1 MRVLT
6 EERQHYILEKLEREH
21 IVKLNDLTRQLNC
34 SISTVRRDLSQLEEK
49 GLLIRVHGGAKR
61 NYSIQTEIEMNEK
74 RSKNVQSKQLIGQLA
89 ASIINEQEII
99 YLDAGTTTYEII
111 PYLKEFKDL
120 KVITNGL
127 AHAQLL
133 TDLHIE
139 TIQIGGQVKEKTQA
153 IIGSVAQ
160 KQLEQY
166 RFNKAFIG
174 INGID
179 YEYGYTTPD
188 LEEAAMKKLA
198 GKQANQCFVVA
209 DHTKFHHVSFA
220 KVGELDDYSLLTDS
234 VNDKDKRKLGKE
246 IKIWEAKK

>member
-1 MRVLT
+1 MLT

>member
-1 MRVLT
+1 MLT

-234 VNDKDKRKLGKE
+234 VDDKDKRKLGKE

>member
-1 MRVLT
+1 MLT
-6 EERQHYILEKLEREH
+6 EERQQYILEKLDREH
-21 IVKLNDLTRQLNC
+21 IVKLNDLTKQLNC

-49 GLLIRVHGGAKR
+49 ELLIRVHGGAKR
-61 NYSIQTEIEMNEK
+61 NYSIQTEIEMEEK
-74 RSKNVQSKQLIGQLA
+74 RSKNVQSKQIIGQLA
-89 ASIINEQEII
+89 ASIVKDQEII

-111 PYLKEFKDL
+111 PYLKEFTDL

-160 KQLEQY
+160 KQLQQY

-220 KVGELDDYSLLTDS
+220 KVGELDDYSLLTDY
-234 VNDKDKRKLGKE
+234 VNDKDKRQLGKE

>member
-6 EERQHYILEKLEREH
+6 EERQQYILEKLDREH
-21 IVKLNDLTRQLNC
+21 IVKLNDLTKQLNC

-61 NYSIQTEIEMNEK
+61 NYSIQTEIEMEEK

-89 ASIINEQEII
+89 ASIIKNQEII

-111 PYLKEFKDL
+111 PYLKEFTDL

-139 TIQIGGQVKEKTQA
+139 TIQIGGQVKEKTRA

-160 KQLEQY
+160 KQLQQY

-220 KVGELDDYSLLTDS
+220 KVGELDDYSLLTDY
-234 VNDKDKRKLGKE
+234 VNDKDKRQLGKE